1 MKKLKASLADVTKK
15 GGSIWVKDDG
25 YITMHEPGWYSPKLH
40 PLSAYRVAKTYFKN
54 YQEFLSEIEY
64 DKTPPALRVSGE
76 DVTDAWFILFGG
88 RGGYNDLMD
97 LLASDLEEEKNYGY
111 LTDEKEHAMWDKY
124 DQDGL
129 TQYLW
134 DNLIGSSD
142 EGAILQFI
150 EDAVNDVSW
159 EDLLTEAEAY
169 MYTLVGDDIK
179 GAEKVED
186 AMRQDK
192 WDIDID
198 SLYQQFNKGVDACMN
213 KAEVM
218 KKKSKQN
225 KEEQARKAELLYPKE
240 TKDQEISDFTRV
252 KSTRYPLPEGK
263 KGYSV
268 DDVRRAGFTLEP
280 MVCKHCGS
288 TEVVYEQYVD
298 RATCQECGK
307 DQDEPV
313 KRHKKVKADVGE
325 PSGYETYN
333 DGSLVKYDE
342 KKMLEDFKTENKR
355 TWSVFDY
362 RDKGTASVEDLAKI
376 MAKGS
381 EGVWDYENEIRDMNI
396 DYEWEVVQNSIK
408 EFFEENN
415 VDEEFVCDDTKDEMR
430 YHIEGLAD
438 YDIKPLF
445 NFNVLLMDDK
455 YDCEIYNYAGDTD
468 DPDFPNVTNAGNY
481 KLWKATALKLVGKE
495 GIKEAIIN
503 SGNGGNGFIG
513 AIVSGDDI
521 IDSLINKGKNVVG
534 PAIVGISD
542 TMNGA
547 GHYVDSNETI
557 SIDLKT
563 ASLSYGEY
571 SIGGVFGTND
581 WKY

>member
-1 MKKLKASLADVTKK
+1 M
-15 GGSIWVKDDG
+15 
-25 YITMHEPGWYSPKLH
+25 
-40 PLSAYRVAKTYFKN
+40 AK
-54 YQEFLSEIEY
+54 QLSELVPNIAKVEEVY
-64 DKTPPALRVSGE
+64 GISVDGNLTE
-76 DVTDAWFILFGG
+76 I
-88 RGGYNDLMD
+88 NDRKMVNDMLNDHYM
-97 LLASDLEEEKNYGY
+97 Y
-111 LTDEKEHAMWDKY
+111 LTDKEFFEKWGDKIDKPKHDFDEASDNYDELHFPLSYYITTKDGGEVSMDFWDWRESY
-124 DQDGL
+124 GEPSV
-129 TQYLW
+129 
-134 DNLIGSSD
+134 LIESPQAQ
-142 EGAILQFI
+142 E
-150 EDAVNDVSW
+150 
-159 EDLLTEAEAY
+159 
-169 MYTLVGDDIK
+169 
-179 GAEKVED
+179 VED

-213 KAEVM
+213 KAEIM
-218 KKKSKQN
+218 KKKGKQN
-225 KEEQARKAELLYPKE
+225 KEEQARKDELLYPKE
-240 TKDQEISDFTRV
+240 TKDQEISDFARV
-252 KSTRYPLPEGK
+252 KSTKYPLPEGK

-268 DDVRRAGFTLEP
+268 DDVRRAEFTLEP

-333 DGSLVKYDE
+333 DGALVKYDE
-342 KKMLEDFKTENKR
+342 KQMLEDFKSENKR
-355 TWSVFDY
+355 TWNVFDY
-362 RDKGTASVEDLAKI
+362 QDKGTASVEDLAKI

-381 EGVWDYENEIRDMNI
+381 QGVWDYENEIRDMNI
-396 DYEWEVVQNSIK
+396 DYEWEVAQNSIK

-415 VDEEFVCDDTKDEMR
+415 VDEQYVSDDTKDEMR

-438 YDIKPLF
+438 YEVKSLF

-521 IDSLINKGKNVVG
+521 IDSLIKKGKNVVG